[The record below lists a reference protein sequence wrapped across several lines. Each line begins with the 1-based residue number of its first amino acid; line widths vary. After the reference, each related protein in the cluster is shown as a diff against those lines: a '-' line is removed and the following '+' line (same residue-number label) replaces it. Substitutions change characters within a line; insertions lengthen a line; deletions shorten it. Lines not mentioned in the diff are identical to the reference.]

1 MNNPVNGK
9 KIVTALLVGCAAFFG
24 TAGNTAVLAASAT
37 VSSIATQRTKC
48 HALRPGDTIGV
59 VAPSSCTSADSFDNA
74 TRLIES
80 HGYKVK
86 IAPSCTKAYGYFAGT
101 DYERAADLN
110 NFFRDDEVKAILCL
124 RGGYGS
130 ARILDQLDYEMIAAH
145 PKFLIGYSDVT
156 ALHAALGERSS
167 LVTVHAPM
175 FLYFNRYEKEHNNL
189 PQYTEENFF
198 TNIASTNPIGEI
210 TLPKD
215 RKLQT
220 VNEGVAEGII
230 VGGNLSIIASLV
242 GTPYELSGKG
252 ALLFIEDAGEPS
264 YKIDRLLQQL
274 WQNGLLSRVNG
285 ILLGDFIGGEEDEE
299 EGDFTKDEVLEYYA
313 RLIGKP
319 VIKGLPAG
327 HGRNNMFLPL
337 GVHAIMV
344 ANDDGTAS
352 LCIDEAAATP

>member
-1 MNNPVNGK
+1 MSNRGSGK
-9 KIVTALLVGCAAFFG
+9 YQVPNLSLL
-24 TAGNTAVLAASAT
+24 
-37 VSSIATQRTKC
+37 
-48 HALRPGDTIGV
+48 
-59 VAPSSCTSADSFDNA
+59 
-74 TRLIES
+74 LIQE
-80 HGYKVK
+80 
-86 IAPSCTKAYGYFAGT
+86 PAY
-101 DYERAADLN
+101 
-110 NFFRDDEVKAILCL
+110 
-124 RGGYGS
+124 
-130 ARILDQLDYEMIAAH
+130 
-145 PKFLIGYSDVT
+145 
-156 ALHAALGERSS
+156 
-167 LVTVHAPM
+167 
-175 FLYFNRYEKEHNNL
+175 
-189 PQYTEENFF
+189 
-198 TNIASTNPIGEI
+198 
-210 TLPKD
+210 

-252 ALLFIEDAGEPS
+252 ALLFIEDVGEPS